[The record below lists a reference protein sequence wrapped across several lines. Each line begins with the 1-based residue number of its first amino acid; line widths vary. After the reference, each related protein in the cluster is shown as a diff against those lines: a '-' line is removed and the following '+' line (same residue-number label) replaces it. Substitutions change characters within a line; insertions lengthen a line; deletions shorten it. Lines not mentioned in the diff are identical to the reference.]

1 MSLAEPTR
9 SQSSPPRRSAA
20 STVVGLTAAV
30 LVFAFVLTSTLIQVL
45 PEFRFD
51 SQFPALLPFFAWAGA
66 TGVGHLAN
74 LGRGLLQPWRAALG
88 VVSLVP
94 YVGLLL
100 VSAVV
105 PDLVLP
111 WWTAPVAAGCAAVP
125 FLLLGLRARTP
136 LAIDP
141 TQDADEAS
149 LRGTFLIG
157 VSLMLLAY
165 AAAGP
170 VVTGA
175 VASVLLA
182 VALVVAS
189 LMTHGLARASH
200 TWHLR
205 HWVALAWG
213 SLVIWAS
220 VLLHGVTH
228 FFNDP
233 WYVFTVVVLAGLPLI
248 GVNAREARRRA
259 PGPVD

>member
-1 MSLAEPTR
+1 MSVADTTR
-9 SQSSPPRRSAA
+9 SQASAPRRLAA
-20 STVVGLTAAV
+20 STVVGFMAAL
-30 LVFAFVLTSTLIQVL
+30 LVFAFVLTSALIQVL

-74 LGRGLLQPWRAALG
+74 LGRGLLRPWRASLG
-88 VVSLVP
+88 IVSLVP
-94 YVGLLL
+94 YVALMLT
-100 VSAVV
+100 SAVL

-111 WWTAPVAAGCAAVP
+111 WWSALIVAGCVAIP
-125 FLLLGLRARTP
+125 FLLLGLRAGTP

-141 TQDADEAS
+141 VHDADEAS

-157 VSLMLLAY
+157 LSLMLLAY

-170 VVTGA
+170 IVTGA
-175 VASVLLA
+175 VVSVLLA
-182 VALVVAS
+182 VALVIAS

-200 TWHLR
+200 TWRLR

-220 VLLHGVTH
+220 VLLHGVTR
-228 FFNDP
+228 FFHDP
-233 WYVFTVVVLAGLPLI
+233 WYVFSVVVLAGLPLI
-248 GVNAREARRRA
+248 VINSREARRRTSA
-259 PGPVD
+259 PTA